1 MKKKTSFEIWQ
12 VVNMTI
18 QSMLLLAAF
27 LGALYVGLKQYEINE
42 KLLELQY
49 QPSVEIAM
57 ADGERLHV
65 NNKGSHSIWLWGT
78 EVESCSKEVE
88 KNPRLITPGGYYYIP
103 ADNLKKLVRERL
115 KGDGELWLNSRFFFT
130 TSNDR
135 KYLVRNIFYCTVSK
149 GAITIH
155 SQTIGITNEEW
166 GF

>member
-1 MKKKTSFEIWQ
+1 
-12 VVNMTI
+12 
-18 QSMLLLAAF
+18 
-27 LGALYVGLKQYEINE
+27 
-42 KLLELQY
+42 
-49 QPSVEIAM
+49 M

-88 KNPRLITPGGYYYIP
+88 KDPRLITPGGYYYIP

-115 KGDGELWLNSRFFFT
+115 KGDGELWLNSRFFVT
-130 TSNDR
+130 TANDR
-135 KYLVRNIFYCTVSK
+135 KYLVRNVFYCTVSQ